1 VGTAIRSSGMIREA
15 SRLAAAGELGNSDA
29 IRLLQIPHSKE
40 DVQEVL
46 HTFEQQLSREAKS
59 KLTLDAFVPPPSDVD
74 NERYEPLFDKYIIT
88 GKTYT
93 TASAAVVLNEL
104 QYYNGQMVHLYGE
117 CSNVP
122 LVNAALA
129 GSGYRPMT
137 LKYADGRRAA
147 IAQLWSNKFT
157 DTSIRPYAAMFI
169 VVAAVADNAPESQAC
184 LRAVSNGASSVLVM
198 LDGSFDPATVVYENE
213 ARMYMFRLLDT
224 TQVAIDVGRERM
236 GTDKRPGTID
246 MACSGRR
253 LHLSIKDQHRRGVVQ
268 GNLELI
274 RDPTAYG
281 SAVAEAAKTA
291 GITLQALP
299 RGTECVYPAV
309 ARIGQG
315 AVVCWQWRSD
325 VAPRL
330 QPVTPGSV
338 LFDRSSEEGRTLLA
352 WGFTPKVLGFFP
364 KVRGV
369 ITGLVDQTPRCA
381 RDSSDA
387 CWGMANTG
395 SRPRSR
401 ASEEAASASSRWAS
415 NTIFLGSLKVVLRKE
430 LVGPMSD
437 GLRVNW
443 HITEGNFVGPGLD
456 AVVLP
461 GAADW
466 MHIRPDG
473 IAIVNVRA
481 CFETRERVRVYGA
494 YGGVADFGPDGY
506 ARALRDEYDRQIP
519 AVVTPR
525 YETADPRLEWLNR
538 VQCIGVGRV
547 DMTALRAEFDIY
559 GVRVGERAQEAS
571 SAAAQSA
578 IPEQII
584 TAIERFRTAI
594 PANFDP
600 NYVEKVV
607 IPFFLTNVYEGERPL
622 LPMIDLNFSKEN
634 ALPHDVFGLI
644 YRDWKPTPEEGV
656 TVLLQGLEKRGEN
669 NLRKRIY
676 FSAVSPDLYK
686 PMYRAKVTAF
696 FDNLLDQ
703 QFADRPFMR
712 HYLDHYFDL
721 YWDLHLGVI
730 GGDIPREVREIGEAF
745 NTVLAYRNPLLP
757 ITYHNYM
764 KVRELQDFLKSWI
777 DERISDVQSGKTKNP
792 EKTMAWHW
800 LKNAQDGGHFSKK
813 DMVVE
818 CFHNFVALSQW
829 GNTIFGV
836 MSLLSEDRGDQA
848 VRASFQKTMNGN
860 FDTAGGASF
869 SPLELFVMEL
879 FRVISPNGGSISTI
893 HDARSSVHGASP
905 QQKFGIPFERHSYV
919 CTPHTSTS
927 LDPVHWTDPNTF
939 DPQRYLRVPTS
950 AQIND
955 DKCRQIGLARCPFEI
970 TNFKIKDGRKA
981 SITNNG
987 FGTLFVV
994 ADGRSYPVCDYAGF
1008 APFGFGYRRCPGEQL
1023 TVLVF
1028 EDFLRKVWR
1037 DKIVFRKLDLA
1048 NPARVPVGPNAVIQ
1062 DNIGFNRFALR

>member
-1 VGTAIRSSGMIREA
+1 MIREA

-93 TASAAVVLNEL
+93 TASGAVVPNEL
-104 QYYNGQMVHLYGE
+104 QYYSGQMVQLYGE

-137 LKYADGRRAA
+137 LKYADGRRVA

-157 DTSIRPYAAMFI
+157 DTSIRPYAAVFI

-184 LRAVSNGASSVLVM
+184 LRAASNGASSVLAM
-198 LDGSFDPATVVYENE
+198 LHGSFDPATMVYENE

-236 GTDKRPGTID
+236 GTDKRPGIVE
-246 MACSGRR
+246 MACNARR
-253 LHLSIKDQHRRGVVQ
+253 FRLSITDQHRRGVVRAA
-268 GNLELI
+268 LELTG
-274 RDPTAYG
+274 DSTAYG
-281 SAVAEAAKTA
+281 SAVAQAAKTA

-330 QPVTPGSV
+330 QPVLPGSV
-338 LFDRSSEEGRTLLA
+338 LFDRSSEEGRTLLE

-369 ITGLVDQTPRCA
+369 ITGLVDQTPDCA
-381 RDSSDA
+381 SDSSA
-387 CWGMANTG
+387 TCGGMANAG

-401 ASEEAASASSRWAS
+401 ASEEAASALSRWAW
-415 NTIFLGSLKVVLRKE
+415 NTSFLGSLKVVLRKE

-443 HITEGNFVGPGLD
+443 HIAEGTFVGPGHD
-456 AVVLP
+456 AVVLA

-506 ARALRDEYDRQIP
+506 ARALRDEFDRQIP
-519 AVVTPR
+519 AVITPT
-525 YETADPRLEWLNR
+525 YETADPRLEWINR

-559 GVRVGERAQEAS
+559 QVKVGERAQETS
-571 SAAAQSA
+571 RAAAQSPL
-578 IPEQII
+578 PEQISN
-584 TAIERFRTAI
+584 AVERFRDGI

-607 IPFFLTNVYEGERPL
+607 IPFFLTNIYEGERPL
-622 LPMIDLNFSKEN
+622 LPMIDFNLSKEN
-634 ALPHDVFGLI
+634 ALPDHFLGLI
-644 YRDWKPTPEEGV
+644 YRDWKRTPEEGV
-656 TVLLQGLEKRGEN
+656 MVFMQGLENRGDN

-686 PMYRAKVTAF
+686 PVYRAKVTAF
-696 FDNLLDQ
+696 FHKLLDQ
-703 QFADRPFMR
+703 KFADRPFIR

-721 YWDLHLGVI
+721 YWDLHLGVS

-745 NTVLAYRNPLLP
+745 NTVVAYQNPLLP

-764 KVRELQDFLKSWI
+764 KVRELQDFLKAWI
-777 DERISDVQSGKTKNP
+777 DERISDIQSGKIKNS
-792 EKTMAWHW
+792 EKTIAWHW
-800 LKNAQDGGHFSKK
+800 LRNAEDGSHFSKK
-813 DMVVE
+813 DIVVE
-818 CFHNFVALSQW
+818 CLHNFVALSQW
-829 GNTIFGV
+829 GNMIFRI

-848 VRASFQKTMNGN
+848 VRASFQKTMSGN
-860 FDTAGGASF
+860 FDSAGAASF

-879 FRVISPNGGSISTI
+879 FRVISPNGGSIS
-893 HDARSSVHGASP
+893 SVHKERSTDHVASP
-905 QQKFGIPFERHSYV
+905 QQTFGLPFERHSYI

-927 LDPVHWTDPNTF
+927 LDPVHWTDPDRF

-950 AQIND
+950 AQINNE
-955 DKCRQIGLARCPFEI
+955 KCRQIGLARCPFDI

-981 SITNNG
+981 HVTNSG

-994 ADGRSYPVCDYAGF
+994 ADGQSYPVCDYAGF
-1008 APFGFGYRRCPGEQL
+1008 APFGFGYRRCPAERL
-1023 TVLVF
+1023 TILVF
-1028 EDFLRKVWR
+1028 EDFLRKIWR

-1048 NPARVPVGPNAVIQ
+1048 NPARVPVGLNAVIQ
-1062 DNIGFNRFALR
+1062 DDIAFKKFALR

>member
-1 VGTAIRSSGMIREA
+1 MGTAIRSSGMIREA
-15 SRLAAAGELGNSDA
+15 SRLAAAGELGNSDV

-93 TASAAVVLNEL
+93 TASGAVVPNEL

-129 GSGYRPMT
+129 GSGYRPIT
-137 LKYADGRRAA
+137 LKYADGRHAA
-147 IAQLWSNKFT
+147 VAQLWSNKFT

-169 VVAAVADNAPESQAC
+169 VVAAVADNAPESQAS
-184 LRAVSNGASSVLVM
+184 LKAASNGASSVLVM

-246 MACSGRR
+246 MACNGRR

-268 GNLELI
+268 GDLELT

-281 SAVAEAAKTA
+281 SVVAQAAKTA

-315 AVVCWQWRSD
+315 PVVCWQWRSD

-330 QPVTPGSV
+330 QPVMPGSL

-369 ITGLVDQTPRCA
+369 ITGLVG
-381 RDSSDA
+381 SDA
-387 CWGMANTG
+387 AL
-395 SRPRSR
+395 RPRQFGRVRGNGERRLAPSFEGIR
-401 ASEEAASASSRWAS
+401 RGRLCSIPLAW
-415 NTIFLGSLKVVLRKE
+415 NTSFLGSLKVVLRKE

-443 HITEGNFVGPGLD
+443 HITEGTFVGPGHD

-506 ARALRDEYDRQIP
+506 ARALRDEYDRQIL
-519 AVVTPR
+519 AVVTPT

-547 DMTALRAEFDIY
+547 DMTTLRAEFDIY
-559 GVRVGERAQEAS
+559 EVRVGERAQEAS
-571 SAAAQSA
+571 SAAAQSP

-584 TAIERFRTAI
+584 TAIERFRAAI

-656 TVLLQGLEKRGEN
+656 MVFLQGLEKRGEN

-676 FSAVSPDLYK
+676 FSAVTPDLYK

-696 FDNLLDQ
+696 FDKLLDQ
-703 QFADRPFMR
+703 KFADRPFMR

-721 YWDLHLGVI
+721 YWDLHLGLV

-745 NTVLAYRNPLLP
+745 NTVFAYRDPLLP
-757 ITYHNYM
+757 ITYQNYM

-777 DERISDVQSGKTKNP
+777 GERINDIQSGKTKNP
-792 EKTMAWHW
+792 ERTMAWHW
-800 LKNAQDGGHFSKK
+800 LKNAQDGAHFSKK

-818 CFHNFVALSQW
+818 CLHDFVALSQW
-829 GNTIFGV
+829 GNAIFRV

-848 VRASFQKTMNGN
+848 VRASFQKTMSGN

-879 FRVISPNGGSISTI
+879 FRVISPNGGSVSTI
-893 HDARSSVHGASP
+893 HDTRSSGRSP
-905 QQKFGIPFERHSYV
+905 QQKLGLPFERDSYV
-919 CTPHTSTS
+919 STPHASTS

-955 DKCRQIGLARCPFEI
+955 DKCRQIGLARCPFDI
-970 TNFKIKDGRKA
+970 TNFKVKDGRNA
-981 SITNNG
+981 HITNSG

-994 ADGRSYPVCDYAGF
+994 ADERSYPVCDYAGF
-1008 APFGFGYRRCPGEQL
+1008 APFGFGYRRCAGERL
-1023 TVLVF
+1023 TILVF

-1048 NPARVPVGPNAVIQ
+1048 NPARVPVGLDAVIQ
-1062 DNIGFNRFALR
+1062 DDIGFNRSALR